1 MASHTNEEK
10 CGELLFKDLCDK
22 FEKMLKL
29 SKSQQKLALVFN
41 KQLKAHIQGQ
51 SLFPLMRLLLP
62 LNDTGRQKYG
72 VKQAAVATTYI
83 EALQLNKSS
92 ADASRLKFWKNPTK
106 LNAAVSRVGTG
117 DFCSILEDVLRSRI
131 SMDHS
136 THTIASVNVIL
147 DDLSRTVGQKEK
159 VDLIRT
165 RILNSFSA
173 VEQKWLMRIVFQDMK
188 IGLKYEQVLN
198 FLAPNALQRYNECS
212 DLRKVCSEI
221 ASGSLGS
228 TTATD
233 DNGAEFMTTSGISVF
248 TCFHP
253 MLARGFPNTGQI
265 LEVDKAM
272 KGHPFLM
279 DLKLDGERM
288 LCHVANGRGMF
299 WSRNGNDYSA
309 TYRSLCDDVVGSVSC
324 DSCIL
329 DGEVCAW
336 DEDTASFIPFG
347 HNRTVA
353 RMEDDQRANVL
364 SGYMD
369 DEDDDNG
376 RGGAGGVEGAN
387 CRLVYVVFDVIYV
400 EGLQGV
406 NGGAFHDIHSV
417 LPLASLLASIS
428 SLTEECRKD
437 CIEAYSRVR
446 AGSGAGDLLH
456 LPLCVRRALI
466 PHVLR
471 LREKRIEIVRSEAVY
486 SCSPSERRTRLDTF
500 FNRVS
505 AEGEEGLVVKDALS
519 PYLLGMRSRQA
530 LFWVKMK
537 PEYSD
542 MTKDLDLI
550 ILGAY
555 YGEGQSMRG
564 KGLSTF
570 LLGVRDDSSSAYSS
584 SSQQALSAPSTQS
597 FSSQTVGLSQP
608 GDAASQR
615 STVKYKSLCKV
626 GTGYNFQELEELRQK
641 LKDKIVPWDRVN
653 KQNLPPHFSPWRI
666 GKNDDVPDVW
676 IRPADSIIVELK
688 CAEIVQSTQ
697 FSAGVTCRFPRL
709 RKIRYDKGVGEVMC
723 VSEVEE
729 VMRNPRMNTD
739 EASRRTAEGAG
750 RKGKGAKKKA
760 TLEGLGP
767 STRFTGSKVASQFMV
782 PKFSEDFR
790 NVGCAFAEMV
800 FCVLESEYR
809 IPEECHVTP
818 DNGATLLDL
827 VGKDGKISREQ
838 VSRCLHH

>member
-1 MASHTNEEK
+1 MAANTNEEK
-10 CGELLFKDLCDK
+10 CGELLFKDLCSK

-41 KQLKAHIQGQ
+41 KELKSHIQGQ
-51 SLFPLMRLLLP
+51 SLFPLLRLLLP

-106 LNAAVSRVGTG
+106 LNATVSRVGSG

-131 SMDHS
+131 CMDHS
-136 THTIASVNVIL
+136 SHTIASVNLIL
-147 DDLSRTVGQKEK
+147 DDLARTVGQKEK
-159 VDLIRT
+159 VDLIRN

-198 FLAPNALQRYNECS
+198 YLAPNALQRYNECS

-221 ASGSLGS
+221 ASGSLG
-228 TTATD
+228 TAQATD
-233 DNGAEFMTTSGISVF
+233 ENGAEYLTTTGISVF

-253 MLARGFPNTGQI
+253 MLAKGFPNTGQI

-272 KGHPFLM
+272 KGHPFVM

-288 LCHVANGRGMF
+288 LCHIANGKGMF
-299 WSRNGNDYSA
+299 WSRNGNDYSD
-309 TYRSLCDDVVGSVSC
+309 TYRSLCDDVVGSVNCS
-324 DSCIL
+324 SCIL

-353 RMEDDQRANVL
+353 RLEDDQRSNVL
-364 SGYMD
+364 SGYME
-369 DEDDDNG
+369 DEDEDNG
-376 RGGAGGVEGAN
+376 RGRTSGVEGAN
-387 CRLVYVVFDVIYV
+387 CRLVYVVFDVLYV
-400 EGLQGV
+400 EGLRRDSGPALYDLR
-406 NGGAFHDIHSV
+406 NA
-417 LPLASLLASIS
+417 LPLESLLPSIAALS
-428 SLTEECRKD
+428 EECRRD
-437 CIEAYSRVR
+437 CIDAYARGR

-466 PHVLR
+466 PLVLR

-486 SCSPSERRTRLDTF
+486 SCNPSERKSRLETF
-500 FNRVS
+500 FNHVS
-505 AEGEEGLVVKDALS
+505 ANGEEGLVVKDALS

-542 MTKDLDLI
+542 MTRDLDLI

-570 LLGVRDDSSSAYSS
+570 LCGVRDDTSSAS
-584 SSQQALSAPSTQS
+584 SSQQVSAPFSLSYSSQVGALSQS
-597 FSSQTVGLSQP
+597 AAVSQS
-608 GDAASQR
+608 

-626 GTGYNFQELEELRQK
+626 GTGYNFQELEELRKK
-641 LKDKIVPWDRVN
+641 LKDKVIPWDRVD

-666 GKNDDVPDVW
+666 GKNDDIPDVW
-676 IRPADSIIVELK
+676 IPPADSVVVELK

-709 RKIRYDKGVGEVMC
+709 RKIRYDKSVGEVMS

-729 VMRNPRMNTD
+729 VMRNPRMNHD
-739 EASRRTAEGAG
+739 EASRRAAERGG
-750 RKGKGAKKKA
+750 RKGKGVKKKIVPD
-760 TLEGLGP
+760 GLGP
-767 STRFTGSKVASQFMV
+767 STRFMGNKVASHFMV
-782 PKFSEDFR
+782 PKFSEDSKT
-790 NVGCAFAEMV
+790 VGCVFSDMV

-809 IPEECHVTP
+809 IPEECHVTVE
-818 DNGATLLDL
+818 NGAGLLEL
-827 VGKDGKISREQ
+827 VGSDGKITREQ
-838 VSRCLHH
+838 VMEEDE